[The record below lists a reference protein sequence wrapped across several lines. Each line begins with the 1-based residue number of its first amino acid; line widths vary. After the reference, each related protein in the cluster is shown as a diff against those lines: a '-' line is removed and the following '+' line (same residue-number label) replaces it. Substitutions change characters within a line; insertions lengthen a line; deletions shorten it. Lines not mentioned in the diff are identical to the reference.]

1 MLIYDVLWCFN
12 ISLSGFILLFS
23 RICWKIRINRLGG
36 ADLDL
41 LSKYVDLVRK
51 YVEGMRYKS

>member
-1 MLIYDVLWCFN
+1 MLIYNVLWCFN
-12 ISLSGFILLFS
+12 ILLSGFILLFS

-41 LSKYVDLVRK
+41 VRK
-51 YVEGMRYKS
+51 YVEGMGYKS